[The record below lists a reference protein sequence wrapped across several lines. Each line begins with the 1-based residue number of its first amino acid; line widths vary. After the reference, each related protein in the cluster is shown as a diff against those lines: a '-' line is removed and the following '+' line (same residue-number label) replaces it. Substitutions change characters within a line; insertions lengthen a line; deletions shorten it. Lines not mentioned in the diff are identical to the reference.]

1 MKKILVT
8 TTGKPIVRNGNA
20 ICIEDGTLPPEYR
33 ELQGFKF
40 DGASW
45 FETGEK
51 LYGSDL
57 VTITLSQTVTSGQN
71 VFGCYAG
78 TAAGRK
84 NLSLYIYG
92 NGSSSNSYLRMD
104 ETLYRPRFG
113 TGTRTLMFGNAEST
127 DGFQIDVATTP
138 SDFVTTSEAW
148 IGMLP
153 NSTSPKYTGAINGR
167 ISAGDRLIW
176 IPAERVSDGELGYY
190 ELNSEVFLTNQG
202 TGDVTSLGY
211 AA

>member
-8 TTGKPIVRNGNA
+8 TQGKPVVRNVKA
-20 ICIEDGTLPPEYR
+20 LCIEDGTLPPEYR
-33 ELQGFKF
+33 ELLGFKF

-57 VTITLSQTVTSGQN
+57 ITLTLSQTSSSGQN

-78 TAAGRK
+78 TAAGTK
-84 NLSLYIYG
+84 NFSFYLYG
-92 NGSSSNSYLRMD
+92 GGSTSNSYYRYD
-104 ETLYRPRFG
+104 ETLYRPRYG
-113 TGTRTLMFGNAEST
+113 TGERTLSFGNAEGT

-138 SDFVTTSEAW
+138 SDFVTDSDAW

-153 NSTSPKYTGAINGR
+153 NSSSPKYTGAINGR
-167 ISAGDRLIW
+167 ISASDRLIW
-176 IPAERVSDGELGYY
+176 VPCERVSDGELGYY
-190 ELNSEVFLTNQG
+190 ELYTDTFLTNAGGG
-202 TGDVTSLGY
+202 TLTSLGY